1 VAPRSWRER
10 LRKRIR
16 PPRQLK
22 VTRVGR
28 TYLVITIG
36 VGLGALNTGNNL
48 LYLVL
53 GFLLAVI
60 VLSGVLSERALRDVR
75 VRRHLPDGVFAGE
88 PFPLRYE
95 VTRRRGRAFALE
107 ISEAE
112 GKLVGAAWIPYV
124 PQGEPVVA
132 RADVLAPRRGPL
144 RLTGVKVSTQFPFGL
159 FEKTRTIELEDG
171 LVVWPRRGFTC
182 EPPGAAG
189 GAHAGDSGN
198 PHNRD
203 GAGDLLGLRELA
215 DGEDARR
222 VHWKKSAAAARLL
235 KVEREREERRQFTLR
250 ITQVAPGDELER
262 ACEETAA
269 LTRRLLADGA
279 EVGLDAPG
287 RKIRPGSGP
296 GHERRVL
303 TALAFLG
310 FDAPPGGTP

>member
-1 VAPRSWRER
+1 MAQRTWRER
-10 LRKRIR
+10 FREWTR

-22 VTRVGR
+22 VTPAGR

-60 VLSGVLSERALRDVR
+60 VLSGVLSERAIRDVR
-75 VRRHLPDGVFAGE
+75 VRRRLPDGAFAGE

-95 VTRRRGRAFALE
+95 VTRLTGRAFALE
-107 ISEAE
+107 VAEAG
-112 GKLVGAAWIPYV
+112 GKLKGAAWIPYV
-124 PQGEPVVA
+124 SQGEPVVA
-132 RADVLAPRRGPL
+132 RADAVAPRRGPL
-144 RLTGVKVSTQFPFGL
+144 RLTGVRISTQFPFGL
-159 FEKTRTIELEDG
+159 FEKTRTIDLEDG
-171 LVVWPRRGFTC
+171 LVVWPRRGFSC
-182 EPPGAAG
+182 DPPSAADG
-189 GAHAGDSGN
+189 VHAGDTGN
-198 PHNRD
+198 PRNRD

-235 KVEREREERRQFTLR
+235 KVEREREDRRQFTLR
-250 ITQVAPGDELER
+250 ITEVAPGDELER

-269 LTRRLLADGA
+269 LTHRLLEDGA
-279 EVGLDAPG
+279 EVGLVAYG